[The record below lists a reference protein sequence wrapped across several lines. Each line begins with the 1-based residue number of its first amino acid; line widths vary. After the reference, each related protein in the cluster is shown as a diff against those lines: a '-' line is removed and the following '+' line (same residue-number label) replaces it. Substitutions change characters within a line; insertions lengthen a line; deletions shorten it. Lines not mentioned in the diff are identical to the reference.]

1 MKRDTL
7 TLPLFPSDGEV
18 FAHAPSSF
26 FLRPYQSKAIQT
38 LRERVRQGRRRILLV
53 APTGAGKMTIIAA
66 VIRTSSVPVLFV
78 VDRMELIEQC
88 LEELARVGIT
98 NVGVIRGDDWREN
111 PNAAVQI
118 ASIQTLSRRNKPPA
132 GLLLIDEAHIAVSDS
147 YLALFE
153 HYKQAIVLGF
163 TATPARLDGRPLGN
177 VFECLEIV
185 CTYEQLIKDGFIVA
199 PICYSGPAEL
209 DLSQIRIVSGDYDES
224 QLGDMMRN
232 VSLVGQLLE
241 HWQKL
246 ANLYPRE
253 SGHPGL
259 VEGPYRRTLIFAV
272 GIQHSLDICARFESA
287 GVRIAH
293 LDGTTPETDRK
304 RIVKALGTGDLQ
316 AATNVGIFLKGV
328 DIPSAKCVVHARP
341 TQSLVLW
348 RQSAGRILRPWHPGC
363 ARGCM
368 THPSVVPMLID
379 HAKNIQ
385 RHGFPHEDLHW
396 ELTSRARPIES
407 KPATRICKEC
417 YAYLPAYKR
426 ICPYCGADSPPPP
439 PADLPKESEAKLMQL
454 AGSPEEM
461 RRMYFNMIVQVAK
474 ARGYKPGFASA
485 RYKSRYGHWPPW
497 EWSEMVKSSF
507 ASDPVWQANLDANTS
522 RKKQRELEKMAREL
536 AKIEE
541 PDDD

>member
-1 MKRDTL
+1 MKRDSV
-7 TLPLFPSDGEV
+7 TLPLFPSEGEV
-18 FAHAPSSF
+18 FANAPSSF

-53 APTGAGKMTIIAA
+53 APTGAGKMTMIAA
-66 VIRTSSVPVLFV
+66 IIRTSSVPVLFV

-88 LEELARVGIT
+88 LEELGRVGIT

-111 PNAAVQI
+111 PGATIQV

-132 GLLLIDEAHIAVSDS
+132 GLVLVDEAHIAVSDS

-153 HYKQAIVLGF
+153 YYKQAIIIGF
-163 TATPARLDGRPLGN
+163 TATPTRTDGRPLGN
-177 VFECLEIV
+177 VFECLEVV
-185 CTYEQLIKDGFIVA
+185 CTYEELIKAKFIVE
-199 PICYSGPAEL
+199 PLCYSGPAEL
-209 DLSQIRIVSGDYDES
+209 DLSQIRIVAGDYDEA
-224 QLGDMMRN
+224 QLGDMMRS
-232 VSLVGQLLE
+232 VSLVGSLLE
-241 HWQKL
+241 HWQRL

-253 SGHPGL
+253 GGHPGL
-259 VEGPYRRTLIFAV
+259 IEGPYRRTFIFAV
-272 GIQHSLDICARFESA
+272 SIQHSLDICARFAGA

-293 LDGTTPETDRK
+293 LDGTTSETERK

-316 AATNVGIFLKGV
+316 AVTNVGVLLKGV
-328 DIPSAKCVVHARP
+328 DIPSAKCVAHARP
-341 TQSLVLW
+341 TQSIVLW
-348 RQSAGRILRPWHPGC
+348 RQSAGRILRPWHPNC
-363 ARGCM
+363 RRGCM
-368 THPSVVPMLID
+368 AHPSVVPMLID
-379 HAKNIQ
+379 HAQNIQ

-396 ELTSRARPIES
+396 ELTARARPFES

-439 PADLPKESEAKLMQL
+439 PADLPKESEAQLLQL

-461 RRMYFNMIVQVAK
+461 RRMYFNMIVQVAR

-507 ASDPVWQANLDANTS
+507 ASDPVWQANFEAHAS
-522 RKKQRELEKMAREL
+522 KKKQRELEKMAKEL

-541 PDDD
+541 PDD

>member
-1 MKRDTL
+1 MKPDFVTL
-7 TLPLFPSDGEV
+7 SLFPSNDEV
-18 FAHAPSSF
+18 FAGVPPN
-26 FLRPYQSKAIQT
+26 LRPYQSKAIQI
-38 LRERVRQGRRRILLV
+38 LRERFRQGKRRILLV
-53 APTGAGKMTIIAA
+53 APTGAGKMTMIASI
-66 VIRTSSVPVLFV
+66 IRTSSIRVLLV

-98 NVGVIRGDDWREN
+98 NVGIIRGDDDRFN
-111 PNAAVQI
+111 PLASVQV
-118 ASIQTLSRRNKPPA
+118 ASIQTLSRRNKPLA
-132 GLLLIDEAHIAVSDS
+132 GIVLVDEAHIAVSDS

-153 HYKQAIVLGF
+153 HYKQAIILGF

-177 VFECLEIV
+177 VFECLEVV
-185 CTYEQLIKDGFIVA
+185 CTYESLIKDGFIIA
-199 PICYSGPAEL
+199 PVCYSGPAEL
-209 DLSQIRIVSGDYDES
+209 DLSTIKVIGGDYDES
-224 QLGDMMRN
+224 QLGDLMRN

-259 VEGPYRRTLIFAV
+259 VEGPYRRTFIFAV
-272 GIQHSLDICARFESA
+272 GIAHSLDICARFEGA

-293 LDGTTPETDRK
+293 LDGKTSETERK

-316 AATNVGIFLKGV
+316 AITNVGVLLKGV

-348 RQSAGRILRPWHPGC
+348 RQSAGRILRPWHPNC
-363 ARGCM
+363 PRGCM
-368 THPSVVPMLID
+368 VHPSVSPLLID
-379 HAKNIQ
+379 HAGNIH

-396 ELTSRARPIES
+396 ELTERARPVERKI
-407 KPATRICKEC
+407 ATRICKEC

-439 PADLPKESEAKLMQL
+439 PADLPKESEAKLL
-454 AGSPEEM
+454 ALSGTPEEM

-507 ASDPVWQANLDANTS
+507 ASDPVWQENLAANTA
-522 RKKQRELEKMAREL
+522 RKKQRELEKMAKEL
-536 AKIEE
+536 AKIEGE
-541 PDDD
+541 HPDD